1 MIGIRFRR
9 WPRSH
14 KSAGYGSGQAS
25 SSTGYSPYGFP
36 FVGRSCDLDF
46 FRLRLSGGLRPFSP
60 KVRDLVVVAGAPAN
74 YAFH

>member
-46 FRLRLSGGLRPFSP
+46 SGYVYPAAYARLALR
-60 KVRDLVVVAGAPAN
+60 
-74 YAFH
+74 